1 MNKYID
7 KAINKLAV
15 LQDDQMRWS
24 YSHSISSQSDLDN
37 VNVEDGKSF
46 NFNWQDVQ
54 SKANELE
61 QADIQEK
68 QNEVFVK
75 ANKKILLEFSII
87 RYTANTPVK
96 VPVPGTVLV
105 QYGSTCTVLRT
116 GL

>member
-15 LQDDQMRWS
+15 EQDDQIRWS
-24 YSHSISSQSDLDN
+24 YSHSISNQSNLDN
-37 VNVEDGKSF
+37 INVENGKSF

-68 QNEVFVK
+68 QNEE
-75 ANKKILLEFSII
+75 ANKASALAKLSALGLTEEEVQAII
-87 RYTANTPVK
+87 K
-96 VPVPGTVLV
+96 
-105 QYGSTCTVLRT
+105 
-116 GL
+116 